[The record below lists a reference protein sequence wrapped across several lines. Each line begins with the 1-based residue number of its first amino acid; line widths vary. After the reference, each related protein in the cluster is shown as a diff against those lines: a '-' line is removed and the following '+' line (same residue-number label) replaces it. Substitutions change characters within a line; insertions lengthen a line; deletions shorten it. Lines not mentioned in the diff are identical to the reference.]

1 MVSLIVGPLASW
13 IGSWVMY
20 AIGEAA
26 ENSVQNNQEI
36 KKMQDQINALKDS
49 LKAQAQATDQP
60 MNEEKK
66 LYSNLP
72 NL

>member
-1 MVSLIVGPLASW
+1 
-13 IGSWVMY
+13 MY